1 VTSRAATTAAS
12 GTESKPATTVS
23 ATTSTQAA
31 SASQAGTQTTQANA
45 TTTRATPDL
54 GSEVFPD
61 ARGKAIAKA
70 SEAPVIIVPRTDW
83 TVARPDFGHIEA
95 MNGINRITVH
105 HTAGEIQTDAWRPTA
120 NELEG
125 IREFHAGTRPTD
137 RNWADIAYHFAID
150 RAGRVWQARPLAY
163 QGAHAKGHNQHNLGI
178 VLLGNFAVQS
188 PSAAQLTSLT
198 LFVGFVRKLYAVPLA
213 NVFTHGELVDTE
225 CPGTLLQEF
234 MDRGRKAW
242 GDADG
247 IAWDKVTTHPA
258 SDPASTTAAG
268 Q

>member
-1 VTSRAATTAAS
+1 M
-12 GTESKPATTVS
+12 
-23 ATTSTQAA
+23 
-31 SASQAGTQTTQANA
+31 
-45 TTTRATPDL
+45 
-54 GSEVFPD
+54 
-61 ARGKAIAKA
+61 
-70 SEAPVIIVPRTDW
+70 PRTDW

-247 IAWDKVTTHPA
+247 VAWDKVTTHPA